1 MILGVFP
8 NEDSNMKNGFN
19 AILRL
24 LVKIALHGYYHRILV
39 EGKQNLPKKKAVI
52 ILANHQNALVDP
64 LLIATQTK
72 LKPHF
77 LTRAS
82 VFKKPLFAKLLDFI
96 RMIPVYRVRD
106 GVENMEKNKETFD
119 RSVQILREKG
129 SVLIFVEGGHSHQRN
144 LRPLRKGF
152 ARIAF
157 QALESDP
164 NLDLQIL
171 PIGINY
177 SNHKSSGSKVRIIVG
192 KAFSAKDHYPNFD
205 SLIKAGKEALQ
216 PLIAHIPDGDHY
228 EEHLQQLIAQNVDLT
243 SPEAVA
249 AALNSKEKQE
259 PKRVSKPYLANK
271 LMKICH
277 FPLYGLW
284 LYAGPK
290 IKDKV
295 FVATFKFLIGFVF
308 GPIWYLLLMVVSSN
322 TDFFGTWL
330 VSLLYLAWISLFF
343 NKNPQE

>member
-1 MILGVFP
+1 MI
-8 NEDSNMKNGFN
+8 KNGFN
-19 AILRL
+19 AVLRI
-24 LVKIALHGYYHRILV
+24 LVKIALHGYYHRISI
-39 EGKQNLPKKKAVI
+39 EGKSNLPKNRAVI
-52 ILANHQNALVDP
+52 IIANHQNALVDP

-82 VFKKPLFAKLLDFI
+82 AFKKPFFAKLLDLI

-119 RSVQILREKG
+119 KSAKILHENG

-152 ARIAF
+152 ARIAY
-157 QALESDP
+157 QALEADP

-177 SNHKSSGSKVRIIVG
+177 SNHKSTGSKVRIIVG
-192 KAFSAKDHYPNFD
+192 KAFPAKDHYPNFD
-205 SLIKAGKEALQ
+205 SLMKAGKEALQ

-228 EEHLQQLIAQNVDLT
+228 EEHLQQLIVQNVDLT

-249 AALNSKEKQE
+249 AALNSKEKPE
-259 PKRVSKPYLANK
+259 PKEVTKPYLANK

-277 FPLYGLW
+277 LPLYGLW
-284 LYAGPK
+284 LYAQSK
-290 IKDKV
+290 IKDQV
-295 FVATFKFLIGFVF
+295 FVATFKFLIGFVL
-308 GPIWYLLLMVVSSN
+308 GPIWYLILLGMG
-322 TDFFGTWL
+322 TGFAQGTWL
-330 VSLLYLAWISLFF
+330 LSILLLAWISLVF
-343 NKNPQE
+343 NRTPQA

>member
-1 MILGVFP
+1 
-8 NEDSNMKNGFN
+8 MKNIFN
-19 AILRL
+19 AALRL

-39 EGKQNLPKKKAVI
+39 EGKKNLPKKKAVI
-52 ILANHQNALVDP
+52 IIANHQNALVDP

-82 VFKKPLFAKLLDFI
+82 VFKKPFYAKLLDFI

-119 RSVQILREKG
+119 RSAQILKEKG

-157 QALESDP
+157 QALEADS

-205 SLIKAGKEALQ
+205 SLMKAGKEALQ
-216 PLIAHIPDGDHY
+216 PLIAHIPEGDHY
-228 EEHLQQLIAQNVDLT
+228 EEHLQKLIDEKVDLT
-243 SPEAVA
+243 SPDFVA
-249 AALNSKEKQE
+249 KALASKEKTAV
-259 PKRVSKPYLANK
+259 KSMRKPYLANK
-271 LMKICH
+271 IMKICH
-277 FPLYGLW
+277 LPLYGLW
-284 LYAGPK
+284 LYAQPK
-290 IKDKV
+290 IKDQV

-308 GPIWYLLLMVVSSN
+308 GPVWYLLLILVSAN

-330 VSLLYLAWISLFF
+330 VSLLFLAWLSLLI
-343 NKNPQE
+343 NRNPQE